1 MKKFLLSAFAM
12 LLALTAGAQSFTVE
26 KSPNPLGVQAPA
38 FGAFKA
44 PAKANLAAN
53 QRLVGYFDT
62 DDCDNYVGVPN
73 FTGNNKVAIKLTADD
88 LAPYYGKK
96 ITGVRF
102 NLGQGQTA
110 NGVFVQNLTLENG
123 QIVDMA
129 DVATSDKSVTSAAGA
144 TNTGEWHEVMFDNK
158 VELSSSFQNLFVGFN
173 YKQTSSNYPIGVN
186 SEVDGPFFVYAN
198 IPASQGG
205 SGETW
210 YQFQSGGMSLAIQ
223 LIVEGDFG
231 QNNVQPLDFGNVM
244 VAKGKTKNVAVKFRN
259 LGSKFTSIDY
269 TISLDG
275 KAGAE
280 QHLDFGKDFGL
291 AGTHTVEIPFA
302 ATSEIGKSAV
312 TLTVT
317 KVNGAENACAIKT
330 ATGTL
335 YTVEREFVKRSVVEE
350 YTGTGC
356 GYCPRGHVGMH
367 NMRELYG
374 DQFVGIAMHQFNS
387 SDPMYY
393 TSYSLGFQGAPS
405 CMVNRSSG
413 DLDPYNDLPKAFMA
427 SLKEMPLIDVSVEG
441 AFSEDTAYVY
451 AKASV
456 ESLVSGDYDIAYM
469 LVADNLS
476 GTTKSWKQSNYF
488 AKGNGVYNS
497 QSSMPEDLQFL
508 WDAGSS
514 YAATYNDVL
523 ISSSYVSSKNKAT
536 LPSLVANGSVNSYY
550 TLTMPTKKAL
560 KEAIRSCGNEVYVIA
575 MVLDK
580 KTGAIV
586 NARKAKVADFGTTGI
601 ENVNNSSEATVV
613 ARYNVNGVQIA
624 APVKGINIVKM
635 SDGTTRKVLVK

>member
-1 MKKFLLSAFAM
+1 MKQFLLSAFAM

-26 KSPNPLGVQAPA
+26 KSPNPLGVQASA

-73 FTGNNKVAIKLTADD
+73 FTGNNKVAIELTADD

-96 ITGVRF
+96 IAGVRF
-102 NLGQGQTA
+102 NPGQGNTA

-123 QIVDMA
+123 QIVDMTEIA
-129 DVATSDKSVTSAAGA
+129 SSDKSVTSAAGA

-158 VELSSSFQNLFVGFN
+158 VELSSSFQELFVGFN
-173 YKQTSSNYPIGVN
+173 YKQTSSNYHIGVN
-186 SEVDGPFFVYAN
+186 SNTDGPFFVYAN

-291 AGTHTVEIPFA
+291 AGTHTIEIPFA

-374 DQFVGIAMHQFNS
+374 DQFVGIAMHQYNS
-387 SDPMYY
+387 RDPMYY

-476 GTTKSWKQSNYF
+476 GTTKSWKQSNHF
-488 AKGNGVYNS
+488 AKGTGLYDS

>member
-12 LLALTAGAQSFTVE
+12 LLALTAGAQNFTVE
-26 KSPNPLGVQAPA
+26 KSPNPLGVQTQA

-62 DDCDNYVGVPN
+62 DDCDNYVGVPR
-73 FTGNNKVAIKLTADD
+73 FTGSNKVAIELTADD

-96 ITGVRF
+96 IAGVRF
-102 NLGQGQTA
+102 NLGQGETST
-110 NGVFVQNLTLENG
+110 GVFVQNLTLENG
-123 QIVDMA
+123 QIVDMT

-144 TNTGEWHEVMFDNK
+144 TNTGEWHEVMFDQK

-186 SEVDGPFFVYAN
+186 SKVDGPFFMYAN
-198 IPASQGG
+198 IPSSQGG
-205 SGETW
+205 KGAAW
-210 YQFQSGGMSLAIQ
+210 YQFQSGGMGLAIQ

-244 VAKGKTKNVAVKFRN
+244 VAKGKTKNVAISFRN

-291 AGTHTVEIPFA
+291 GGTHTVEIPFA
-302 ATSEIGKSAV
+302 ATSEIGKNAV
-312 TLTVT
+312 SLTVT

-350 YTGTGC
+350 FTGTGC
-356 GYCPRGHVGMH
+356 GFCPRGHVGMH
-367 NMRELYG
+367 KMRDLYG

-393 TSYSLGFQGAPS
+393 TSYNLNFQGAPS

-413 DLDPYNDLPKAFMA
+413 DLDPYDDLPKAFKA
-427 SLKEMPLIDVSVEG
+427 SLEEMPLVDVTVEG

-469 LVADNLS
+469 LIADNLS
-476 GTTKSWKQSNYF
+476 GTTSKWKQYSYYSKTAGKFPSKN
-488 AKGNGVYNS
+488 KI
-497 QSSMPEDLQFL
+497 PEDLQFL
-508 WDAGSS
+508 WDEPAS

-523 ISSSYVSSKNKAT
+523 IASSYSNSKNKAT
-536 LPSLVANGSVNSYY
+536 LPTLVENGSVNSYY

-560 KEAIRSCGNEVYVIA
+560 KETIRSCGNEVYVIA
-575 MVLDK
+575 VVLDK

>member
-12 LLALTAGAQSFTVE
+12 LLALTAGAQNFTVD
-26 KSPNPLGVQAPA
+26 KSPNPLGVQTQA

-62 DDCDNYVGVPN
+62 DECDNYVGIPSY
-73 FTGNNKVAIKLTADD
+73 TGNNKVAIELTADD

-96 ITGVRF
+96 IAGVRF
-102 NLGQGQTA
+102 NLGQGNTA

-123 QIVDMA
+123 QIVDMT

-144 TNTGEWHEVMFDNK
+144 TNTGEWHEVMFDQK
-158 VELSSSFQNLFVGFN
+158 VELNSSFLNLFVGFN

-186 SEVDGPFFVYAN
+186 SKVDGPFFMYAN
-198 IPASQGG
+198 IPSSQGG
-205 SGETW
+205 KGAAW
-210 YQFQSGGMSLAIQ
+210 YQFQSGGMGLAIQ
-223 LIVEGDFG
+223 LIVEGEFG

-244 VAKGKTKNVAVKFRN
+244 VAKGKTKNVAISFRN

-291 AGTHTVEIPFA
+291 GGTHTVEIPFA
-302 ATSEIGKSAV
+302 ATSEIGKNAV
-312 TLTVT
+312 SLTVT

-335 YTVEREFVKRSVVEE
+335 YTVEKEFVKRSVVEE
-350 YTGTGC
+350 FTGTGC
-356 GYCPRGHVGMH
+356 GNCPRGHVGMH
-367 NMRELYG
+367 NMRDLYG
-374 DQFVGIAMHQFNS
+374 DQFVGIAMHQYNS

-393 TSYSLGFQGAPS
+393 TSYNLNFQGAPS

-413 DLDPYNDLPKAFMA
+413 DLDPYNDLPKAFKA
-427 SLKEMPLIDVSVEG
+427 SLEEMPLVDVTVEG

-469 LVADNLS
+469 LIADNLS
-476 GTTKSWKQSNYF
+476 GTTSKWKQSNYF
-488 AKGNGVYNS
+488 AKGTGVYNS
-497 QSSMPEDLQFL
+497 KSSMPEDLQFL

-523 ISSSYVSSKNKAT
+523 IASSYSNSKNKAT
-536 LPSLVANGSVNSYY
+536 LPTLVENGSVNSYY
-550 TLTMPTKKAL
+550 TLTMPIKSELKKT
-560 KEAIRSCGNEVYVIA
+560 IRSCGNEVYVIA
-575 MVLDK
+575 VVLDK

-586 NARKAKVADFGTTGI
+586 NAGKSKVADFGTTGI
-601 ENVNNSSEATVV
+601 ENVNNNTEATVV

>member
-12 LLALTAGAQSFTVE
+12 LLALTAGAQNFTVE
-26 KSPNPLGVQAPA
+26 KSLNPQGVQAPA

-62 DDCDNYVGVPN
+62 DDCDNYVGVPR
-73 FTGNNKVAIKLTADD
+73 FTGSNKVAIELTADD

-96 ITGVRF
+96 IAGVRF
-102 NLGQGQTA
+102 NLGQGETST
-110 NGVFVQNLTLENG
+110 GVFVQNLTLENG

-158 VELSSSFQNLFVGFN
+158 VELSSSFQELFVGFN

-186 SEVDGPFFVYAN
+186 SKVDGPFFMYAN
-198 IPASQGG
+198 IPSSQGG
-205 SGETW
+205 KGAAW
-210 YQFQSGGMSLAIQ
+210 YQFQSGGMGLAIQ
-223 LIVEGDFG
+223 LIVEGEFG

-280 QHLDFGKDFGL
+280 QHLDFGKDYGL
-291 AGTHTVEIPFA
+291 GGTHTVEIPFA
-302 ATSEIGKSAV
+302 AASELGKNAI

-350 YTGTGC
+350 FTGTGC
-356 GYCPRGHVGMH
+356 GFCPRGHVGMH
-367 NMRELYG
+367 KMRDLYG

-393 TSYSLGFQGAPS
+393 TSYNLNFQGAPS

-413 DLDPYNDLPKAFMA
+413 DLDPYDDLPKAFKA
-427 SLKEMPLIDVSVEG
+427 SLEEMPLVDVTVEG

-469 LVADNLS
+469 LIADNLS
-476 GTTKSWKQSNYF
+476 GTTSKWKQSSYYSKTAGKFPSKN
-488 AKGNGVYNS
+488 KI
-497 QSSMPEDLQFL
+497 PEDLQFL
-508 WDAGSS
+508 WDEPAS

-523 ISSSYVSSKNKAT
+523 IASSYSNSKNKAT
-536 LPSLVANGSVNSYY
+536 LPTLVENGSVNSYY

-560 KEAIRSCGNEVYVIA
+560 KETIRSCGNEVYVVA
-575 MVLDK
+575 VVLDK